1 MNKMF
6 YKIKQNSLLII
17 GLGLM
22 LASSGIDGAYLTRI
36 MPSGFF
42 WLGLILNTTADLGG
56 MVLTYYYGLL
66 KRVSPKGS
74 RKYKMTNIL
83 LGAEI
88 FAVFYSWFFSWRQL
102 LIVMQSVESA
112 DYAWIAPIAAAFVPG
127 LLAFI
132 GYTESLLTED
142 ETNETGAK
150 VARKVTEVSRNDAQ
164 VSQVETKPETKP
176 FQHNETSK
184 VIFETFANNPH
195 ATKTE
200 VAKVAQV
207 SRTTVNNY
215 LQQMEVAG
223 LLRISDNGNGVKVC
237 VQ

>member
-42 WLGLILNTTADLGG
+42 WLGLILNTTADVSG

-74 RKYKMTNIL
+74 RKYKMANIL
-83 LGAEI
+83 LGAEV

-132 GYTESLLTED
+132 GYTESLLADD

-150 VARKVTEVSRNDAQ
+150 VTRKVAEVSRSDAQ
-164 VSQVETKPETKP
+164 VSHIETKPEVKP
-176 FQHNETSK
+176 FKHNEVSK
-184 VIFETFANNPH
+184 TILESYMSNPH

-200 VAKVAQV
+200 VAQLAKV

-215 LQQMEVAG
+215 LQQMQVAG
-223 LLRISDNGNGVKVC
+223 LLQVSDNGNGVKVY
-237 VQ
+237 V

>member
-1 MNKMF
+1 MKWIV
-6 YKIKQNSLLII
+6 KNSLWLI

-74 RKYKMTNIL
+74 RKYKMANIL
-83 LGAEI
+83 LGAEV

-102 LIVMQSVESA
+102 LIVMQPVESA

-132 GYTESLLTED
+132 GYTESLLAED

-150 VARKVTEVSRNDAQ
+150 VARKVTEVSHNDAQ
-164 VSQVETKPETKP
+164 LAQVETKP
-176 FQHNETSK
+176 FVHNEVSK
-184 VIFETFANNPH
+184 AILESYVNNPH
-195 ATKTE
+195 ATKTD

-207 SRTTVNNY
+207 SRTTVTNY
-215 LQQMEVAG
+215 LQAMETAG
-223 LLRISDNGNGVKVC
+223 LLHVSGNGDGVKVL
-237 VQ
+237 

>member
-1 MNKMF
+1 MF

-42 WLGLILNTTADLGG
+42 WLGLILNTTADVSG

-74 RKYKMTNIL
+74 RKYKMANIL
-83 LGAEI
+83 LGAEV

-132 GYTESLLTED
+132 GYTESLLADD

-150 VARKVTEVSRNDAQ
+150 VARKVAEVSRSDTQ
-164 VSQVETKPETKP
+164 VSPIETKHETKP
-176 FQHNETSK
+176 FQHNEVSK
-184 VIFETFANNPH
+184 TILESYMSNPH

-200 VAKVAQV
+200 VAQLAKV
-207 SRTTVNNY
+207 SRTTINNY
-215 LQQMEVAG
+215 LQQMETAG
-223 LLRISDNGNGVKVC
+223 LLHVSDNGDGVKVC
-237 VQ
+237 I